1 MSFFIIFTTTSPQST
16 NIQPDSVLPSTPIIL
31 ILLALISSTNF
42 SDKDFACLFEFA
54 VAMMMLSAKEEIPLI
69 SSDCTFSAL
78 LSLRVSVQ
86 MSFKAFFGKTIVYL
100 FNV

>member
-1 MSFFIIFTTTSPQST
+1 MTIRKNILIIFVFIKST
-16 NIQPDSVLPSTPIIL
+16 FKKYNL
-31 ILLALISSTNF
+31 

-54 VAMMMLSAKEEIPLI
+54 VAIMMLSAKEEIPLI
-69 SSDCTFSAL
+69 SSDRTFSAL

-86 MSFKAFFGKTIVYL
+86 ISFKAFFGKIIVYL